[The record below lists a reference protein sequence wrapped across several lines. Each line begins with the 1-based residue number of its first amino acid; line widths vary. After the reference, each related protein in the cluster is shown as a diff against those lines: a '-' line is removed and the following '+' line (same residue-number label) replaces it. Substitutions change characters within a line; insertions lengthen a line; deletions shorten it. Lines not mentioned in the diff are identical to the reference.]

1 MNTNQIYT
9 LVNQVVAAG
18 VGSVSTQVVS
28 DTQSL
33 VSLGNEVL
41 SSANNTES
49 FLNQLVQRIGKTIIS
64 FREYRNKLGS
74 MVMDD
79 FEYGAIVQKIAV
91 KMPQAKSD
99 PSFGL
104 TDGQSVDPF
113 TVSKPEVLQ
122 KFFVTRTPYMFEMTI
137 SRDRLKEAFT
147 SEEKMGGFLA
157 AIFGEVRNAIEFS
170 LEELGRATLAN
181 YIGEVT
187 GTARQINL
195 VTDFNAEMNLT
206 GSNALDAQSA
216 LHSDLFLNYAI
227 GRINHHAKMIT
238 EMSVRYNDGS
248 KPRFTPSDKR
258 VIRLL
263 SDFDTRAQTVTQY
276 AAYHDRYVSVGGEWD
291 TISYWQ
297 NFAKGNEAK
306 VMVKRASDGTNKTVN
321 NVIAVMYDR
330 EALGIYK
337 KEEIVESIRNPK
349 GLYYNTFYHEM
360 QLWFNDLTENFVS
373 FTLN

>member
-1 MNTNQIYT
+1 MNTNQIYQ
-9 LVNQVVAAG
+9 LVNSVVAAG

-91 KMPQAKSD
+91 KMPVAKED
-99 PSFGL
+99 PSFAL

-113 TVSKPEVLQ
+113 NVSKPEVLQ

-195 VTDFNAEMNLT
+195 VTDFNAEMGLT
-206 GSNALDAQSA
+206 GTNALDATSA

-248 KPRFTPSDKR
+248 KPRFTPTDKR

-263 SDFDTRAQTVTQY
+263 SDFDTVC
-276 AAYHDRYVSVGGEWD
+276 G
-291 TISYWQ
+291 IS
-297 NFAKGNEAK
+297 
-306 VMVKRASDGTNKTVN
+306 
-321 NVIAVMYDR
+321 
-330 EALGIYK
+330 
-337 KEEIVESIRNPK
+337 
-349 GLYYNTFYHEM
+349 
-360 QLWFNDLTENFVS
+360 
-373 FTLN
+373 